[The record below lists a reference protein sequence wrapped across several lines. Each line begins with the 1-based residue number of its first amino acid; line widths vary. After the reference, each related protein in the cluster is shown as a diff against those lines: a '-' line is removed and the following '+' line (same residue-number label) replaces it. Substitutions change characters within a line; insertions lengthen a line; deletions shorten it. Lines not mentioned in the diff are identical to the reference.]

1 MEIQNESNQKIHH
14 KDGDMVEDKDVLED
28 PEDDSASDS
37 DQDDPKG
44 EEDQDSRSEPG
55 EPKSSE
61 ESEEDEDTGP
71 RRSTRTREPPE
82 RLNPNM
88 TGQSYATKKM
98 NIKMMRKMK
107 IDIKLRAKKKFR
119 EEH

>member
-1 MEIQNESNQKIHH
+1 
-14 KDGDMVEDKDVLED
+14 MVEDKDVLED
-28 PEDDSASDS
+28 SDTSDPEGDDPEDE
-37 DQDDPKG
+37 G
-44 EEDQDSRSEPG
+44 NQDSRSESG

-61 ESEEDEDTGP
+61 DSQEDEDPGP
-71 RRSTRTREPPE
+71 WRSVRIREPPE

-98 NIKMMRKMK
+98 NVKVKRKMK
-107 IDIKLRAKKKFR
+107 KDIKLRTKKKFR